1 MGNLDILKKS
11 FITSTTGECES
22 CLVLKQEG
30 ESSSVWPNLAKF
42 RHHGKILQTFDKC
55 MTVHFFGKMLKPTRA
70 NLLHYWAN
78 FYCCKWPNLKNNLTI
93 LVTLVLFI
101 LMSARLLHLPPG
113 SVTRCW
119 NKSRPIFFKSLKK
132 CGHSSFYL
140 KRYLFHKPK

>member
-42 RHHGKILQTFDKC
+42 RHHGKIFQTFDKC

-93 LVTLVLFI
+93 W
-101 LMSARLLHLPPG
+101 SHSSSSSWWARVFFTCRPAVWPDVG
-113 SVTRCW
+113 I
-119 NKSRPIFFKSLKK
+119 KSRPIFFKSLKK